1 MKRRDFLEQW
11 GLNSLKIN
19 VGFLEA
25 DFSPS
30 DTDSYAAW
38 DLYVE
43 LLTRVTTQA
52 LDADA
57 GDEKTA
63 LSSIFAIFGLTRE
76 IMRKHG
82 PGCSEFA
89 KIAIPVLNQVIRPF
103 TAVWHKRSLAGDFDD
118 LESRRQ
124 FRKELQELQ
133 GTLHNYAQALASM
146 AKVEDLTKLEVGNDE

>member
-11 GLNSLKIN
+11 GLTSLRIN

-25 DFSPS
+25 DFSP
-30 DTDSYAAW
+30 TDADSNAAW

-52 LDADA
+52 LSPDA
-57 GDEKTA
+57 GDEETA
-63 LSSIFAIFGLTRE
+63 LKSIYSIFGLTRE

-82 PGCSEFA
+82 PGCGEFA

-103 TAVWHKRSLAGDFDD
+103 TSVWHKRSLAGDFGDPD
-118 LESRRQ
+118 SRRQ
-124 FRKELQELQ
+124 FRSELEALQ
-133 GTLHNYAQALASM
+133 ATLHNYSQALADM
-146 AKVEDLTKLEVGNDE
+146 AKVEDLTKLEVEDGE